1 MRRQRACRPLRVGMV
16 ITRSTDTPGNVIP
29 VRDEEFEDFDT
40 ESLAFLRKQ
49 REELAFVG
57 FRLKQGVY
65 GQRQADVQ
73 MIRVKLPFGGVSA
86 DQLDAFGE
94 VAERFAPL
102 NKGHITTRE
111 NVQYHHVPLPLAAQ
125 AIRLMG
131 ASGLSTREACGNT
144 VRNVTGDPWA
154 GICDDEPFDATPYA
168 GAFVRYFVRHPLTQ
182 LLPRKFKVAFSGSEA
197 DRVVT
202 DIHDLGFIAQVRQEN
217 GEEIRGFKI
226 VTGGGLSIMPKQA
239 FVLYDF
245 VPMAEYLR
253 ISEAVL
259 RIFER
264 SDELRRNRA
273 KARIKFLVHRVGIE
287 AFLEMVEDELKG
299 DWAKRDYPLD
309 ELLFRDDESADAPT
323 LVTEAPEI
331 AEADQEMF
339 ERFMRTNV
347 TAQRQTGY
355 SAVEVKVDRGDLSP
369 EQFRGLARIL
379 RTYGSGRA
387 RTTPWQNIVLR
398 WIPDNQVYPVWQEL
412 YKLSLG
418 KPGSLEIT
426 DVVSCPGT
434 DSCKLGITSS
444 MGLNRAVQGK
454 VEEMNIQDPMTR
466 QILINMSGCPNSCGM
481 HHVGNIG
488 FHGAAIKSDGRQ
500 VPAYHVFVG
509 GNRRAGE
516 AMRIGTLLRTRL
528 PAKRVPLAVERL
540 ILDYEENRG
549 DDDEPFNTYNERQG
563 KAYFDNLLS
572 DLSLPPEFSD
582 ENREHFVDWD
592 RDRLYVLER
601 GEGEC
606 AV

>member
-1 MRRQRACRPLRVGMV
+1 MV

-29 VRDEEFEDFDT
+29 IRDEEFEDFDT

-49 REELAFVG
+49 REEEAFVG

-287 AFLEMVEDELKG
+287 AFLEMVEDELEG
-299 DWAKRDYPLD
+299 DWAKREYPLD
-309 ELLFRDDESADAPT
+309 ELLFRDDESADAPM

-369 EQFRGLARIL
+369 EQFQGLARIL

-509 GNRRAGE
+509 GNRRAGK

-540 ILDYEENRG
+540 ILDYEENRV

-572 DLSLPPEFSD
+572 DLSLPPEFND

>member
-1 MRRQRACRPLRVGMV
+1 MAV
-16 ITRSTDTPGNVIP
+16 THSTDTPGRVIP
-29 VRDEEFEDFDT
+29 ILEEEFEDFDT
-40 ESLAFLRKQ
+40 ESTAFLRQQ
-49 REELAFVG
+49 RDPDLFTG

-94 VAERFAPL
+94 VAERFVPL
-102 NKGHITTRE
+102 KKGHVTTRE
-111 NVQYHHVPLPLAAQ
+111 NIQYHHVPLPLAAM
-125 AIRLMG
+125 AIRVLG
-131 ASGLSTREACGNT
+131 DAGLSSREACGNT
-144 VRNVTGDPWA
+144 VRNVTGDPW
-154 GICDDEPFDATPYA
+154 GGVCDDEVFDATPYA

-182 LLPRKFKVAFSGSEA
+182 LLPRKFKVAFTGSET

-202 DIHDLGFIAQVRQEN
+202 DIHDLGFISQ
-217 GEEIRGFKI
+217 IRHEDGKDVHGFRM
-226 VTGGGLSIMPKQA
+226 VTGGGLSIMAKRA

-245 VPMAEYLR
+245 VPLTEYLR

-264 SDELRRNRA
+264 SDDLRRNRA

-287 AFLEMVEDELKG
+287 AFREMVEEELQG
-299 DWAKRDYPLD
+299 DWAQRTYPLD
-309 ELLFRDDESADAPT
+309 ELVYLDDEAADAPPLT
-323 LVTEAPEI
+323 TDQPTI
-331 AEADQEMF
+331 AEAHHDMF
-339 ERFMRTNV
+339 ERFMRSNV
-347 TAQRQTGY
+347 KAQIQEGY
-355 SAVEVKVDRGDLSP
+355 AAVEVKITRGDLSP

-379 RTYGSGRA
+379 REHGSGRA

-398 WIPDNQVYPVWQEL
+398 WIPQNRVYDVWREL
-412 YKLSLG
+412 YALDLG
-418 KPGSLEIT
+418 NPGALEIT

-444 MGLNRAVQGK
+444 MGLSRAVQGK
-454 VEEMNIQDPMTR
+454 IEEMNIQDHLTR
-466 QILINMSGCPNSCGM
+466 QILVNMSGCPNSCGM

-488 FHGAAIKSDGRQ
+488 FHGAAIKSGDRQ

-516 AMRIGTLLRTRL
+516 PMKLGTLLRTRL

-540 ILDYEENRG
+540 ILDYEDNRVE
-549 DDDEPFNTYNERQG
+549 DDEAFNAYVDRQG
-563 KAYFDNLLS
+563 KLYFSKLLA
-572 DLSLPPEFSD
+572 DLALPPEFTD
-582 ENREHFVDWD
+582 ENREDFVDWE

>member
-1 MRRQRACRPLRVGMV
+1 MA
-16 ITRSTDTPGNVIP
+16 ITHSTDTPGRVIP
-29 VRDEEFEDFDT
+29 IREDEFEDFDT
-40 ESLAFLRKQ
+40 ESQAFLRNQ
-49 REELAFVG
+49 RDPDAFVG

-65 GQRQADVQ
+65 GQRQPDVH

-86 DQLDAFGE
+86 DQLDALGE
-94 VAERFAPL
+94 VAERFVPL
-102 NKGHITTRE
+102 KKGHITTRE

-125 AIRLMG
+125 AIRVLG
-131 ASGLSTREACGNT
+131 TAGLSSREACGNT
-144 VRNVTGDPWA
+144 VRNVTGDPWG

-168 GAFVRYFVRHPLTQ
+168 GAFVRYFVRNPLTQ
-182 LLPRKFKVAFSGSEA
+182 LLPRKFKVAFTGSET
-197 DRVVT
+197 DRVIT

-217 GEEIRGFKI
+217 GKEVRGFRI

-287 AFLEMVEDELKG
+287 AFLEMVEEELKG
-299 DWAKRDYPLD
+299 DWAKRDYPVD
-309 ELLFRDDESADAPT
+309 ELLFRDDEAADAPA
-323 LVTEAPEI
+323 LVAEAPEVS
-331 AEADQEMF
+331 EADRHMF
-339 ERFMRTNV
+339 DRFMRTNV
-347 TAQRQTGY
+347 QAQRQAGY
-355 SAVEVKVDRGDLSP
+355 SAVEVKVTRGDLSP
-369 EQFRGLARIL
+369 DQFRGLARVL
-379 RTYGSGRA
+379 RTYGAGRA

-398 WIPDNQVYPVWQEL
+398 WIPDHHVYAVWREL
-412 YKLSLG
+412 YALDIG
-418 KPGSLEIT
+418 NPGALEIT

-444 MGLNRAVQGK
+444 MGLSRALQGK

-488 FHGAAIKSDGRQ
+488 FHGAAIKSGGRQ
-500 VPAYHVFVG
+500 VPAYHAFVG

-516 AMRIGTLLRTRL
+516 TMRIGTLLRTRL
-528 PAKRVPLAVERL
+528 PAKRVPFAVERL
-540 ILDYEENRG
+540 ILDYEENRVE
-549 DDDEPFNTYNERQG
+549 DDEPFNTYSDRQG
-563 KAYFDNLLS
+563 KAYFDELLS

>member
-1 MRRQRACRPLRVGMV
+1 MAV
-16 ITRSTDTPGNVIP
+16 THSTDTPGHVIP
-29 VRDEEFEDFDT
+29 ISDEEFEDFDT
-40 ESLAFLRKQ
+40 EATAFLRGE
-49 REELAFVG
+49 RDPDLFTG

-102 NKGHITTRE
+102 KKGHITTRE
-111 NVQYHHVPLPLAAQ
+111 NVQYHHVPLPLAAM
-125 AIRLMG
+125 AIRVLG
-131 ASGLSTREACGNT
+131 DAGLSSREACGNT
-144 VRNVTGDPWA
+144 VRNVTGDPWG
-154 GICDDEPFDATPYA
+154 GICNDEVYDATPYA

-182 LLPRKFKVAFSGSEA
+182 LLPRKFKVAFTGSET

-202 DIHDLGFIAQVRQEN
+202 DIHDLGFISQVRHED
-217 GEEIRGFKI
+217 GKEVRGFRM
-226 VTGGGLSIMPKQA
+226 VTGGGLSIMAKRA

-245 VPMAEYLR
+245 VPLTEYLR
-253 ISEAVL
+253 VSEAVL

-264 SDELRRNRA
+264 SDDLRRNRA
-273 KARIKFLVHRVGIE
+273 KARIKFLVHRVGID
-287 AFLEMVEDELKG
+287 AFREMVEEELKG

-309 ELLFRDDESADAPT
+309 DLVYLDDEAA
-323 LVTEAPEI
+323 EAPALNGHVPNV
-331 AEADQEMF
+331 AEADRDMF
-339 ERFMRTNV
+339 ERFMRSNV
-347 TAQRQTGY
+347 QAQIQEGY
-355 SAVEVKVDRGDLSP
+355 AAVEVKVTRGDLSP
-369 EQFRGLARIL
+369 EQFRGLATIL

-398 WIPDNQVYPVWQEL
+398 WIPQNRVYDVWREL
-412 YKLSLG
+412 YAMDLG
-418 KPGSLEIT
+418 NPGALEIT

-454 VEEMNIQDPMTR
+454 IEEMNIQDPLTR
-466 QILINMSGCPNSCGM
+466 QILVNMSGCPNSCGM

-488 FHGAAIKSDGRQ
+488 FHGAAIKSGDRQ
-500 VPAYHVFVG
+500 VPAYHVFIG

-516 AMRIGTLLRTRL
+516 PMKLGTLLRTRL

-540 ILDYEENRG
+540 ILDYEDNREE
-549 DDDEPFNTYNERQG
+549 DDEPFNEYVDRLGKVYFNE
-563 KAYFDNLLS
+563 LLK
-572 DLSLPPEFSD
+572 DLALPPEFTD